1 MKKQTRSVLLCLFM
15 MAGIVISSCQKEAT
29 KAEPAASEIPQQ
41 VKDLIKSRGFSTE
54 NVRNYNGGY
63 LIEGDIFLDAE
74 TLAAETTTPN
84 LRIAE
89 VEQYRTNNLVR
100 NLPRVIK
107 IKVVNLGNA
116 FIQGTDL
123 AISRYNALGLSLTFQ
138 RVTSGSANITIKG
151 FYEGPSGGFITLG
164 YAGFP
169 TNGGNPYN
177 SISMNTHP
185 QAYGSNPNVDYVGSV
200 IQHELGH
207 CIGFRH
213 TDYMNRAYSCG
224 SSGAGNE
231 GAGSI
236 GAVHIPG
243 TPTGPDAGSWMLA
256 CSNGGN
262 RTFNTNDKVALNY
275 LY

>member
-1 MKKQTRSVLLCLFM
+1 MKKQTKSILLCLFM
-15 MAGIVISSCQKEAT
+15 MAGIVISSCQKEAV
-29 KAEPAASEIPQQ
+29 KEDAASSEVPQQ
-41 VKDLIKSRGFSTE
+41 VQDLIKSRGFSTE
-54 NVRNYNGGY
+54 NVRSYNGGY
-63 LIEGDIFLDAE
+63 LIEGDIFLDSE
-74 TLAAETTTPN
+74 TLAAETSTPN

-89 VEQYRTNNLVR
+89 VEQYRTNNLVG

-107 IKVVNLGNA
+107 IKVTNLGTA

-123 AISRYNALGLSLTFQ
+123 AIARYNALGLSITFQ
-138 RVTSGSANITIKG
+138 RVTSGSANVTIKG

-169 TNGGNPYN
+169 TRNGNPYS

-185 QAYGSNPNVDYVGSV
+185 QAYGASPNVDYVGSV

-231 GAGSI
+231 GASSV

-262 RTFNTNDKVALNY
+262 RTFNANDKVALNY